1 MGRSRKG
8 LLIMDANVLID
19 LCEADRTV
27 IRLISE
33 HIGQVHVPLPVLREE
48 VDEIDEAEYADLGI
62 VPVEPPLQTA
72 ADAATRRA
80 GLSFHD
86 HLCLLLARDNG
97 WTCVTNDGRLRREC
111 TAESVPV
118 LWGLETVALLVE
130 DSVLTAKAAEEIGRA
145 IQRANPHFITEEVI
159 ARFLARIGLAPKK
172 SPRRK
177 PPKKAK

>member
-1 MGRSRKG
+1 MASNKG

-27 IRLISE
+27 IRLISD

-48 VDEIDEAEYADLGI
+48 VDQIDEAEYAELGI
-62 VPVEPPLQTA
+62 VPVDPPLQTA
-72 ADAATRRA
+72 IDAAARRV

-111 TAESVPV
+111 AAEKVPV
-118 LWGLETVALLVE
+118 LWGLETVALLV
-130 DSVLTAKAAEEIGRA
+130 DGGVLTANAAEQIGRA
-145 IQRANPHFITEEVI
+145 IQRANPVFITDEVI
-159 ARFLARIGLAPKK
+159 EGFLERIGSAGKK
-172 SPRRK
+172 KARRK
-177 PPKKAK
+177 KRKGDA

>member
-27 IRLISE
+27 IRLISD
-33 HIGQVHVPLPVLREE
+33 HVGQVHVPLPVLREE
-48 VDEIDEAEYADLGI
+48 IDQIDEAEYADLGI
-62 VPVEPPLQTA
+62 VPVDPPLQTA
-72 ADAATRRA
+72 TEAAVRRA

-111 TAESVPV
+111 
-118 LWGLETVALLVE
+118 
-130 DSVLTAKAAEEIGRA
+130 AAD
-145 IQRANPHFITEEVI
+145 
-159 ARFLARIGLAPKK
+159 
-172 SPRRK
+172 
-177 PPKKAK
+177 